1 MAIIFTKKISES
13 NIFYVLF
20 MGFDGLL
27 TCVTEFTEEKHDLQ
41 ETQTL
46 LNFEDWLIILNNDGL
61 KSGSGYFIYL
71 NMYTINY
78 INLTR
83 NIVIEIILATQNG
96 R

>member
-1 MAIIFTKKISES
+1 
-13 NIFYVLF
+13 

-78 INLTR
+78 INLTC
-83 NIVIEIILATQNG
+83 NIGHTKWKVIFAVITRFTVNVV
-96 R
+96 